1 MGAADGGNPLSVA
14 GDGEPV
20 VDRRADT
27 PAVDRR
33 IARTRMAG
41 YQQQHALA
49 VNERIFKR
57 SIDRLPG
64 PFEIVPVEIDGP
76 VRLHRSGL

>member
-1 MGAADGGNPLSVA
+1 MASQSLTAARIRPRWTGGSL
-14 GDGEPV
+14 G
-20 VDRRADT
+20 RA
-27 PAVDRR
+27 
-33 IARTRMAG
+33 MAG

-49 VNERIFKR
+49 VNEGIFQR
-57 SIDRLPG
+57 SVDRLPG